1 MSTATYIPSD
11 SDVATPTNSRSVWRV
26 ANGEICTGREEDGT
40 LKTREKIVGLLHR
53 IGVHEGH
60 SKQNGTYFKQLEADI
75 ETAEGVVRLKASV
88 SDIGGAMKPGVAA
101 ITFAEGLLELA
112 KDELFI
118 ARAAQGTKKNK
129 YGNYTSYTNLFHYNH
144 ETKQSA
150 PAKRTGAFDATE
162 TMLDRWEALE
172 AELKA
177 HPAYADR
184 PASERDEDGV
194 PASHLSALVGECQ
207 ERGWP
212 HPEQCPPQW
221 LGMMAKAFKTE
232 ARGKLTDY
240 SDDQWGAIR
249 LKFKELTE
257 MPGFLRSALGPVVP
271 VPDDFDPFAD

>member
-129 YGNYTSYTNLFHYNH
+129 YGNYTSYTNLFHY
-144 ETKQSA
+144 
-150 PAKRTGAFDATE
+150 
-162 TMLDRWEALE
+162 
-172 AELKA
+172 KA
-177 HPAYADR
+177 I
-184 PASERDEDGV
+184 G
-194 PASHLSALVGECQ
+194 
-207 ERGWP
+207 
-212 HPEQCPPQW
+212 
-221 LGMMAKAFKTE
+221 
-232 ARGKLTDY
+232 
-240 SDDQWGAIR
+240 
-249 LKFKELTE
+249 
-257 MPGFLRSALGPVVP
+257 PG
-271 VPDDFDPFAD
+271 